1 MRQVVPVV
9 SRFFLSYW
17 LSDCTPI
24 SPARPKIRKEQKI
37 SLMLRQRQHTVS
49 TSAYSTIIEI
59 LQLLQTVVTI
69 GS

>member
-1 MRQVVPVV
+1 MRDPL
-9 SRFFLSYW
+9 SGFLASQIFGIGG
-17 LSDCTPI
+17 L
-24 SPARPKIRKEQKI
+24 RKV
-37 SLMLRQRQHTVS
+37 SLMLRQRQHTVP

>member
-1 MRQVVPVV
+1 
-9 SRFFLSYW
+9 
-17 LSDCTPI
+17 
-24 SPARPKIRKEQKI
+24 
-37 SLMLRQRQHTVS
+37 MLRQRQHTVP